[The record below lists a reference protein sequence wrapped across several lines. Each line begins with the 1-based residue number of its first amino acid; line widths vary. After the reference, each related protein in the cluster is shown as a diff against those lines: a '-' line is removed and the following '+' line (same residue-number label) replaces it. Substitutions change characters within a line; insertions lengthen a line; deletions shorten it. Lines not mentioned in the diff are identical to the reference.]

1 MAEEVRTQLAEH
13 ALLSPRSLR
22 GELSTEQEIQG
33 PGQQNPQRV
42 LKQNTL
48 LNVHLCHRG
57 TPSSQGH
64 QEKGK
69 QTASSPRAEPKAE
82 RHRPGSHGVDG
93 PQKELMVP
101 GTVDFK
107 VTREELR
114 TPKSQNPS
122 TYRFGRLSHHSFFS
136 RHHPHPQH
144 VTHIQDL
151 SGKSI
156 CVVKDEFSRVL
167 LPQTALLSRYLM
179 GVPTAAVPIG
189 DPQSNRDP
197 RLSSETW
204 KKELK
209 DLASQLVISPRENE
223 LKNKEEEPQREQGAK
238 YSAETGR
245 LIPASARALGR
256 RCSHQGRGNYSSG
269 RDEGPQTFVLQ
280 DQELLGGL
288 ALPGSRF
295 SGSLG
300 RVHRAGHP
308 LLHLPSRARTAANRS
323 HSRHQHPGLGS
334 PQNPFETE
342 LGLFSMILAW
352 RTQRGRGPGAAEA
365 TEAEDTA
372 ASKAGALRGG
382 KEPQAQRLAE
392 PASPG
397 PQRAHWHHP
406 ASLLTSPGSE
416 FGNFRVGRLLG
427 SLQSP
432 HQGLRHLGFD
442 LGAALPNPADR
453 FPECYP
459 VLASLRSSQGER
471 LGTGAPADGDGSA
484 PSPGPRLHL
493 HRKASEPAPGSSR
506 TTAREAT
513 TTLQPIPEEVKDT
526 TSTKE
531 RKARAHWEST
541 SSPGALKPELG
552 REGVGAKD
560 RVLKSLR
567 FSAPPALEPV
577 RISSLFLP
585 PPPEQQYVLFYHIE
599 PIKIPPSL

>member
-13 ALLSPRSLR
+13 ALL
-22 GELSTEQEIQG
+22 
-33 PGQQNPQRV
+33 
-42 LKQNTL
+42 
-48 LNVHLCHRG
+48 
-57 TPSSQGH
+57 
-64 QEKGK
+64 
-69 QTASSPRAEPKAE
+69 SPRAEPKAE

-167 LPQTALLSRYLM
+167 LPQTALLSGYLM

-223 LKNKEEEPQREQGAK
+223 LKNKEQEEPQREQGAK

-280 DQELLGGL
+280 DQELLILELLSQILQTDSLSAIQFWLLYAPPKEKDL
-288 ALPGSRF
+288 ALGLLQTAMAQLLPQALVSISTERLLNQLQEVQEPPQERLQPPCSQSPKKSKTPPLPKSEKPELIGKAQV
-295 SGSLG
+295 L
-300 RVHRAGHP
+300 RVH
-308 LLHLPSRARTAANRS
+308 
-323 HSRHQHPGLGS
+323 
-334 PQNPFETE
+334 
-342 LGLFSMILAW
+342 
-352 RTQRGRGPGAAEA
+352 
-365 TEAEDTA
+365 
-372 ASKAGALRGG
+372 
-382 KEPQAQRLAE
+382 
-392 PASPG
+392 
-397 PQRAHWHHP
+397 
-406 ASLLTSPGSE
+406 
-416 FGNFRVGRLLG
+416 
-427 SLQSP
+427 
-432 HQGLRHLGFD
+432 
-442 LGAALPNPADR
+442 
-453 FPECYP
+453 
-459 VLASLRSSQGER
+459 SSQNSEE
-471 LGTGAPADGDGSA
+471 
-484 PSPGPRLHL
+484 
-493 HRKASEPAPGSSR
+493 KASEPKTGC
-506 TTAREAT
+506 
-513 TTLQPIPEEVKDT
+513 
-526 TSTKE
+526 
-531 RKARAHWEST
+531 
-541 SSPGALKPELG
+541 
-552 REGVGAKD
+552 
-560 RVLKSLR
+560 
-567 FSAPPALEPV
+567 
-577 RISSLFLP
+577 
-585 PPPEQQYVLFYHIE
+585 
-599 PIKIPPSL
+599 